1 MNSQSHSPIELSIAQ
16 ERLRQAR
23 YSFNLVIFAT
33 TLSFCISL
41 AGAGML
47 LSNKVPQG
55 TVLTATGLVSAVE
68 FQKLAKDANDRLD
81 RILLEEEDN

>member
-1 MNSQSHSPIELSIAQ
+1 MKQSQPSVELIIAQ

-23 YSFNLVIFAT
+23 YSFNMALAAT
-33 TLSFCISL
+33 FVSFLISL

-47 LSNKVPQG
+47 LSNKFPQG
-55 TVLTATGLVSAVE
+55 TILTATGLVSAVE

-81 RILLEEEDN
+81 KIL

>member
-1 MNSQSHSPIELSIAQ
+1 MSSIELSIAQ

-23 YSFNLVIFAT
+23 YSFNLAIVAT
-33 TLSFCISL
+33 AMCFCISL
-41 AGAGML
+41 AGAGIL

-55 TVLTATGLVSAVE
+55 TVLAATGLVSAME

-81 RILLEEEDN
+81 KILLEQDEN

>member
-1 MNSQSHSPIELSIAQ
+1 MSPIIE

-23 YSFNLVIFAT
+23 YSFNMAFFAT
-33 TLSFCISL
+33 SLSFLISL

-81 RILLEEEDN
+81 QILVEKDEN